1 MLLLSLDTST
11 TVCSVA
17 LHNDGGL
24 MGCYELFT
32 ERTSSSMLT
41 TLMGDVVRQAG
52 FALHDLDA
60 VAVAKGPGSYTGLRI
75 GVSTAKGLCFA
86 LDKPLLSVNT
96 LQAMTEQVRLL
107 YRSDGSPFNPQ
118 PSPFA
123 QLFCPMLDARRMEV
137 YCAFYEQTGAEVKP
151 TAAEIIDENSF
162 GEWLADH
169 QVVFF
174 GDGAAKC
181 RIVLD
186 QHPNAVFLD
195 ELIRPSARTIGKL
208 ATDRFRAGLFENL
221 AAFEPFYLKEF
232 MTTRPKKAVV

>member
-17 LHNDGGL
+17 LHSDGGL
-24 MGCYELFT
+24 LGCYELFT

-41 TLMGDVVRQAG
+41 TLIGNVVQQTG
-52 FALHDLDA
+52 FALNDLDG

-86 LDKPLLSVNT
+86 LDRPLLSVNT
-96 LQAMTEQVRLL
+96 LRAMTEQVRQFFL
-107 YRSDGSPFNPQ
+107 PT
-118 PSPFA
+118 
-123 QLFCPMLDARRMEV
+123 LFCPMIDARRMEV
-137 YCAFYEQTGAEVKP
+137 YCALYDQTGAEVKP

-169 QVVFF
+169 QIVFF
-174 GDGAAKC
+174 GDGADKC
-181 RIVLD
+181 RAVLEK
-186 QHPNAVFLD
+186 HPNALFLA
-195 ELIRPSARTIGKL
+195 ELIRPSARTIGEL
-208 ATDRFRAGLFENL
+208 ATDKFRTGQFENL

-232 MTTRPKKAVV
+232 MTTKPRKAVV

>member
-17 LHNDGGL
+17 LHNDSGL
-24 MGCYELFT
+24 LGCYELFT

-41 TLMGDVVRQAG
+41 TLMGDVVRHAG
-52 FALHDLDA
+52 FQLSDLDA

-96 LQAMTEQVRLL
+96 LQAMTEQVRQFFL
-107 YRSDGSPFNPQ
+107 ST
-118 PSPFA
+118 
-123 QLFCPMLDARRMEV
+123 LFCPMIDARRMEV
-137 YCAFYEQTGAEVKP
+137 YCALYDQTGAEVKP
-151 TAAEIIDENSF
+151 TAAEIIDEKSF
-162 GEWLADH
+162 EDWLAEH
-169 QVVFF
+169 QIVFF

-181 RIVLD
+181 QAVLG
-186 QHPNAVFLD
+186 QHANALFLD

-208 ATDRFRAGLFENL
+208 AADRFRAGQFDDV
-221 AAFEPFYLKEF
+221 ATFEPFYLKEF
-232 MTTRPKKAVV
+232 MTTKPRKAVV